1 MPQQCGFLKIPSIWQ
16 CYSLDW
22 LKASTPLTTAV
33 NPLAITWTPPERG
46 RDWPLCF
53 RFLSLA
59 SRPRAAARRH
69 ACLRH
74 DTALPASQPAPRP
87 GPRGSA
93 ARRSARAV
101 CESASAL
108 HRRAPAG
115 LASVLWVVLRD
126 SIRAPTGSLAGL
138 GPTPGKGVRVLPCR
152 MTPFVEARGSCL
164 RSQRQPPDRAGVS
177 VAFLSGLANRQ
188 EETPRREDTT
198 LIDVARSVST
208 SRRRALHPPTRP
220 LVHSP
225 THSFIHSQALEE
237 GEGRVFCAP
246 GPGLRAGAG

>member
-1 MPQQCGFLKIPSIWQ
+1 MLFPRLVKSIDAPHDGGQ
-16 CYSLDW
+16 PPCHYLDP
-22 LKASTPLTTAV
+22 TRTRP
-33 NPLAITWTPPERG
+33 R
-46 RDWPLCF
+46 
-53 RFLSLA
+53 LA
-59 SRPRAAARRH
+59 SVLSFPVPRLAPTGRRPPP
-69 ACLRH
+69 C
-74 DTALPASQPAPRP
+74 LPATRHSAPCK
-87 GPRGSA
+87 SA
-93 ARRSARAV
+93 P
-101 CESASAL
+101 

-126 SIRAPTGSLAGL
+126 STRAPTGSLAGL